1 MTRKIIP
8 YAIVVLFAY
17 IGFSLPLPIL
27 PEMFLDPERSIIP
40 ACTLKQKMIALGLIM
55 ASFPCGQFFG
65 SPIIGHLSDRYGR
78 KKVVLYS
85 LSGTTIGYLITAFAV
100 SQQYLWGIFLGLSLV
115 GFCEGNVT
123 IGQSVVADLS
133 ITEEHRA
140 RHFGL
145 LNAFISLGFIIGPLM
160 GGQLADSKIVSW
172 FTFATPFW
180 AAACMTLL
188 GIFVIYFCS
197 TETLQSKKEGKWD
210 FFSSIAKGLKRPKL
224 PKLYLANLFL
234 ALGYFSFFRF
244 LPVYLKEQFD
254 FSPSY
259 LSFVMVYGSFAM
271 ILGILFLVPVLAKR
285 FSSISILS
293 MFSTIFA

>member
-1 MTRKIIP
+1 MTRKMLP

-27 PEMFLDPERSIIP
+27 PALFLDAENSIVSGFS
-40 ACTLKQKMIALGLIM
+40 LQEKMLALGLVM

-85 LSGTTIGYLITAFAV
+85 LCGTTIGYLITAYSV
-100 SQQYLWGIFLGLSLV
+100 SQQHLSTLFLGLALC

-123 IGQSVVADLS
+123 IGQSVVVDTAS
-133 ITEEHRA
+133 TPESKA

-160 GGQLADSKIVSW
+160 GGQLADSTVVSW
-172 FTFATPFW
+172 FNFATPFW
-180 AAACMTLL
+180 VAACMTLL

-197 TETLQSKKEGKWD
+197 TETLQRKKEGKWD

-244 LPVYLKEQFD
+244 LPV
-254 FSPSY
+254 
-259 LSFVMVYGSFAM
+259 
-271 ILGILFLVPVLAKR
+271 
-285 FSSISILS
+285 
-293 MFSTIFA
+293 